1 MKSAPAWLKISPGNR
16 RALALLLVAVVVAVY
31 LFGIRTDMSDF
42 GVCFQA
48 GGRIL
53 AGETLYRASDG
64 HLQFKYA
71 PAAAMAYAPFSLLP
85 WEAAKAVWFLVMAA
99 CLAGIL
105 KILSLWTRERGVPA
119 RGPLIWAVVV
129 MAKCLGREFQL
140 GQVNV
145 LILLLLA
152 VAARDAASGRKAR
165 AGLLWGLSLLFK
177 PYGLIF
183 LPYFMLKKNGR
194 TLAFG
199 AGSLLAGLLIPAVI
213 FGFTGNLTVIG
224 EWARTLSASTPG
236 LLRVGDNASLF
247 AFLAKAFHLSD
258 KTAMIAG
265 GIAAVVLGLLLL
277 MMILRGTRE
286 KMAGAWFAETA
297 CLMMFIPMFSPL
309 GWNYNYLY
317 GLPAVFA
324 LLVAWPGFKAGEKAA
339 MAADFVLIG
348 GTLRETLGK
357 TAFRF
362 YTRQAWIAPGFL
374 FAFVLLFIGRR
385 RRIL

>member
-1 MKSAPAWLKISPGNR
+1 MTLTKISPGNR
-16 RALALLLVAVVVAVY
+16 RGLALLLVAVGAAVY

-48 GGRIL
+48 GGRVL
-53 AGETLYRASDG
+53 ARETLYRSLDG

-71 PAAAMAYAPFSLLP
+71 PAAALVYAPFSLLP
-85 WEAAKAVWFLVMAA
+85 WEAAKAVWFLIMAA

-105 KILSLWTRERGVPA
+105 KILSLWAVECGVRA
-119 RGPLIWAVVV
+119 GWPLIWTVVV

-152 VAARDAASGRKAR
+152 VAARDAAAGRKGR

-183 LPYFMLKKNGR
+183 LPYLVIKKNGR
-194 TLAFG
+194 TLAGG
-199 AGSLLAGLLIPAVI
+199 AGSLLAGLLIPAVVY
-213 FGFTGNLTVIG
+213 GFAGNLAVIG

-247 AFLAKAFHLSD
+247 AFFAKTFNLSD

-265 GIAAVVLGLLLL
+265 GISALILGFLLLI
-277 MMILRGTRE
+277 MILRGTRE
-286 KMAGAWFAETA
+286 KMAGAWFAETS

-339 MAADFVLIG
+339 LTADFVFIG

-362 YTRQAWIAPGFL
+362 YTRQAWVVPGFL
-374 FAFVLLFIGRR
+374 FAFALLFIGRR